1 MVKTIPKLFEIK
13 GACKRYSGVQALDKV
28 DFDLD
33 VGEVHC
39 LVGENGA
46 GKSTLIKVIAG
57 VITPDAGEIRVDGK
71 KICFTSPLDSQGA
84 GINVVHQEFA
94 LCAELSIA
102 ENIFLGHWKRRG
114 SFIDWD
120 EMNRHAET
128 AIATLGMSH
137 DVRIP
142 VRELSPIERRLV
154 GIARAVAF
162 DAEVFIFDEPTA
174 ALSTRDKNLL
184 FATIHR
190 LRCQGKGIIYISHN
204 LEEIFEIGD
213 RVTVLRDGHLIRTL
227 LIRETGPEQVIE
239 DMIGRDMHQLYPDR
253 GVLHPGNTLLEIEG
267 LSCLGVFQEV
277 SFTVREGEILG
288 IAGLVGSGRTELLN
302 SIYGV
307 DPFDDGEIR
316 WRGAKAEI
324 ASPADAIRHG
334 IGFVTEDRLMEG
346 LAQQFTVKEN
356 ISMASLR
363 AISRGGVLIER
374 READLAEQYI
384 GRLNIDASG
393 AYEMVAHLSGG
404 NQQKVV
410 LAKWLSRSCD
420 LLMFDEPTKGVDVG
434 AREQIYELI
443 FQLARSG
450 KGIILVSSEFPE
462 LIALSDRIVILK
474 QGQLVGEVNR
484 GESSHEKLMS
494 MV

>member
-1 MVKTIPKLFEIK
+1 
-13 GACKRYSGVQALDKV
+13 
-28 DFDLD
+28 
-33 VGEVHC
+33 
-39 LVGENGA
+39 
-46 GKSTLIKVIAG
+46 
-57 VITPDAGEIRVDGK
+57 
-71 KICFTSPLDSQGA
+71 
-84 GINVVHQEFA
+84 
-94 LCAELSIA
+94 
-102 ENIFLGHWKRRG
+102 
-114 SFIDWD
+114 
-120 EMNRHAET
+120 
-128 AIATLGMSH
+128 
-137 DVRIP
+137 
-142 VRELSPIERRLV
+142 
-154 GIARAVAF
+154 
-162 DAEVFIFDEPTA
+162 
-174 ALSTRDKNLL
+174 
-184 FATIHR
+184 
-190 LRCQGKGIIYISHN
+190 
-204 LEEIFEIGD
+204 
-213 RVTVLRDGHLIRTL
+213 
-227 LIRETGPEQVIE
+227 
-239 DMIGRDMHQLYPDR
+239 
-253 GVLHPGNTLLEIEG
+253 
-267 LSCLGVFQEV
+267 
-277 SFTVREGEILG
+277 
-288 IAGLVGSGRTELLN
+288 LN

-346 LAQQFTVKEN
+346 LAQQFMVKEN

-374 READLAEQYI
+374 QETDLAERYI
-384 GRLNIDASG
+384 ERLNIDASS

-434 AREQIYELI
+434 AKEQIYELI

-450 KGIILVSSEFPE
+450 KSIILVSSEFPE

-474 QGQLVGEVNR
+474 QGHPVGEVNR